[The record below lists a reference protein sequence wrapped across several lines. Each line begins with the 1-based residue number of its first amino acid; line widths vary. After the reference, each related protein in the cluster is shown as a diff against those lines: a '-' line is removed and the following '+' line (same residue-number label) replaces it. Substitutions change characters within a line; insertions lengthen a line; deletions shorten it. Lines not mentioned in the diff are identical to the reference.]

1 MIRLAICDDETIFAK
16 KLKKCVETNL
26 DKRGISYQTDLYRSG
41 EDFVAQGVKIVDYTV
56 VFLDINMTEMD
67 GLMVAQRI
75 RDMSREVLIVFVTAY
90 VTYTLEGYK
99 FDAVR
104 YLLKGAE
111 NFQNTVDECMDAIVE
126 KLNYKIVKKT
136 FKFNEAEKEVSLDRL
151 LYIESKLH
159 KLEFHVMED
168 GMKIYTL
175 YKTLNEISDEFAEYD
190 FIRIHQSFLVNLK
203 YIKKVMRYKV
213 ILMNQQELSIPK
225 ARYKIVKDTFVAY
238 RGEL

>member
-1 MIRLAICDDETIFAK
+1 
-16 KLKKCVETNL
+16 
-26 DKRGISYQTDLYRSG
+26 
-41 EDFVAQGVKIVDYTV
+41 
-56 VFLDINMTEMD
+56 
-67 GLMVAQRI
+67 
-75 RDMSREVLIVFVTAY
+75 
-90 VTYTLEGYK
+90 
-99 FDAVR
+99 
-104 YLLKGAE
+104 
-111 NFQNTVDECMDAIVE
+111 
-126 KLNYKIVKKT
+126 VKKT